1 VSYEWSGRYRNKENK
16 RQIHAPSFHARIRR
30 KKDDMIPVVIDDV
43 VAVLLLALLLL
54 LLLSL

>member
-30 KKDDMIPVVIDDV
+30 KKDDMIPVVIEDV

-54 LLLSL
+54 LSF